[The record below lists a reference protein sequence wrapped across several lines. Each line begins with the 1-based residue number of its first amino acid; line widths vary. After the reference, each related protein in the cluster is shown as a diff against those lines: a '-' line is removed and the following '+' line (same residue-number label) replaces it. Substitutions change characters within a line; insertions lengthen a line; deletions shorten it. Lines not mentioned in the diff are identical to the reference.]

1 MMFRRFAFLLV
12 AVALLAG
19 CNNEKTRNLIDR
31 RTDQAVRMGEEA
43 QAPAKKKSYNPL
55 TVTDKVWAG
64 NASMKLR
71 RGLPLPSKYESA
83 RGVALISSEPMSL
96 SDIALAIGSQTGLPV
111 RVAQS
116 SSRSSVARP
125 AVSINVPGAGGEE
138 TSSSSGDGMP
148 ISYEGSLSG
157 LLDLVAGHFGLNW
170 KYDGAS
176 INFSRFETRVF
187 VVEALPGKQT
197 VKDGI
202 KNADDDS
209 GSSSSSSS
217 SAGASY
223 SASSSSSL
231 SQSSEMEVEMKVWD
245 ELSETV
251 KAMLGGVGS
260 VVVAPS
266 SGTLTVTTTPEL
278 MQTVAKFMKEEN
290 KRLSNQI
297 AINVEIYSVA
307 LDEGTDFS
315 MTFREALRRLT
326 NFGLNYQG
334 PTGPTGTAA
343 STFAANGVSMYES
356 GPLTGLATGI
366 TSGSIDGGGNLA
378 VAILDPSKVGQISG
392 LFSALSTIGD
402 TTRVAQFPMTTLNN
416 RTVSRRIGRDRTYVA
431 SITNSESTS
440 STYASSTVTPGTVRE
455 GFSLQLTPRL
465 LDDGRIMLQYSMSLT
480 DIVNM
485 DSMDTGAGS
494 VQLPETASRVFV
506 QQAMLRSGATLLVG
520 GYDDEQVSQQ
530 SQGVGSP
537 FNYFLGGGSSNSKSR
552 AMLFIAITPQVL
564 DPRMGEEQG

>member
-31 RTDQAVRMGEEA
+31 RSDQAIRMGEEA
-43 QAPAKKKSYNPL
+43 QKPAPKKSYNPL
-55 TVTDKVWAG
+55 TVSDKVWAG
-64 NASMKLR
+64 NAAMRLR
-71 RGLPLPSKYESA
+71 RGLPLPSKYEGN

-96 SDIALAIGSQTGLPV
+96 SDIALSIGTQTGIPV
-111 RVAQS
+111 RVAAGLS
-116 SSRSSVARP
+116 SGGA
-125 AVSINVPGAGGEE
+125 AVPMGAPGMEGAGG
-138 TSSSSGDGMP
+138 SSDGMP
-148 ISYEGSLSG
+148 VAYEGPLSG
-157 LLDLVAGHFGLNW
+157 LLDLVAGHFGANW

-176 INFSRFETRVF
+176 VNFSRYETRVF
-187 VVEALPGKQT
+187 VVEALPGTQS

-202 KNADDDS
+202 KDSDDDS
-209 GSSSSSSS
+209 GSNSSSSSSS
-217 SAGASY
+217 GGGSY
-223 SASSSSSL
+223 SVSSSSSL
-231 SQSSEMEVEMKVWD
+231 SQSSEMSVEMKVWD
-245 ELSETV
+245 ELSATIT
-251 KAMLGGVGS
+251 AMLDGVGTA
-260 VVVAPS
+260 VVAPS
-266 SGTLTVTTTPEL
+266 SGTVTVTTTPEL
-278 MQTVAKFMKEEN
+278 MRVVAQFMQEEN
-290 KRLSNQI
+290 KRLSGQI
-297 AINVEIYSVA
+297 AINIEIYSVA

-334 PTGPTGTAA
+334 ASGPSATAGT
-343 STFAANGVSMYES
+343 TFASDGVTMYPS

-366 TSGSIDGGGNLA
+366 TTGSVEGGGNLA
-378 VAILDPSKVGQISG
+378 VAILDPTKVGQISG
-392 LFSALSTIGD
+392 LFSALSSIGD

-431 SITNSESTS
+431 SISNSS
-440 STYASSTVTPGTVRE
+440 STESSFASSTVTPGTIRE
-455 GFSLQLTPRL
+455 GFSLQVTPRL

-480 DIVNM
+480 DLVGAIEEI
-485 DSMDTGAGS
+485 DTGAGK
-494 VQLPETASRVFV
+494 VQLPQTASRVFV
-506 QQAMLRSGATLLVG
+506 QQAMIKSGSTLIVG

-564 DPRMGEEQG
+564 DPRGGEERD